1 MGAQLIYG
9 TAGAT
14 GGGWSAQ
21 PGSLQPALS
30 ERSHEPRWQWQARAP
45 KTWKDKNWWYS
56 LWSYGCRMTGG
67 SEVTGGD
74 GGATVGSNNL
84 SGKDL
89 FEPYSCDGDGN
100 QSLKFLKGLAVDT
113 SDAPLSGVNLQAF
126 RTSDDTFAGYEVQSR
141 EDGSYDLATNFPGV
155 NHYIVAYLAGS
166 PDRAGT
172 TVNTLVPA
180 NIDGT

>member
-1 MGAQLIYG
+1 MGAQLTYG

-21 PGSLQPALS
+21 SGSLQPTLS
-30 ERSHEPRWQWQARAP
+30 ERTAEPRWQWQGRAP

-56 LWSYGCRMTGG
+56 LWSYGCRVGYGAPIG
-67 SEVTGGD
+67 SD
-74 GGATVGSNNL
+74 GVSTNRDTS
-84 SGKDL
+84 STDL
-89 FEPYSCDGDGN
+89 FEPYSCDGQGT
-100 QSLKFLKGLAVDT
+100 QTLKFLKGLAVDT

-126 RTSDDTFAGYEVQSR
+126 RTSDDAFAGYEVQSR
-141 EDGSYDLATNFPGV
+141 TDGSYDLATNFPAV
-155 NHYIVAYLAGS
+155 NHYIVAYLSGS

>member
-1 MGAQLIYG
+1 MGAQLRFG

-14 GGGWSAQ
+14 GGGWSTQ
-21 PGSLQPALS
+21 SGSLQPAII
-30 ERSHEPRWQWQARAP
+30 ERWAEPKWQWQARAP
-45 KTWKDKNWWYS
+45 KTWKDKNRWYS
-56 LWSYGCRMTGG
+56 LWSYGCRIGYGAPSG
-67 SEVTGGD
+67 SDGVT
-74 GGATVGSNNL
+74 SNKDL
-84 SGKDL
+84 SSIDL
-89 FEPYSCDGDGN
+89 FEPYSCDGEGT
-100 QSLKFLKGLAVDT
+100 QTLKFIKGLAVDT

-126 RTSDDTFAGYEVQSR
+126 RTSDDAFAGYEVQSR
-141 EDGSYDLATNFPGV
+141 TDGSYDLATNFPGV

>member
-1 MGAQLIYG
+1 MGAQLRFG

-21 PGSLQPALS
+21 SGTLQPAIGELWNQPKWS
-30 ERSHEPRWQWQARAP
+30 WQARSP
-45 KTWKDKNWWYS
+45 KTWKDPNRWNS
-56 LWSYGCRMTGG
+56 LWSFGCR
-67 SEVTGGD
+67 
-74 GGATVGSNNL
+74 VGSGSPIGSDGAGWYDL
-84 SGKDL
+84 SMKDL
-89 FEPYSCDGDGN
+89 YEPFSCDGEGN

-113 SDAPLSGVNLQAF
+113 TDAPLQGVNLQAF

-155 NHYIVAYLAGS
+155 NHYVVAYIAGS

>member
-1 MGAQLIYG
+1 MGAQLRFG

-14 GGGWSAQ
+14 GGGFSAQ
-21 PGSLQPALS
+21 PGTLQPALD
-30 ERSHEPRWQWQARAP
+30 ERWAEPKWQWQARAP
-45 KTWKDKNWWYS
+45 KTWKDKNCWYS
-56 LWSYGCRMTGG
+56 LWSFGCRMTGG
-67 SEVTGGD
+67 GEVVGAD
-74 GGATVGSNNL
+74 GAPAICNAMAS
-84 SGKDL
+84 KDL
-89 FEPYSCDGDGN
+89 FEPYSCDGDGS
-100 QSLKFLKGLAVDT
+100 QTLKFIKGLAVDA
-113 SDAPLSGVNLQAF
+113 SDVAISGATIQAF
-126 RTSDDTFAGYEVQSR
+126 RTSDDAFAGYEVQSR